1 MPRTSN
7 QFVPAM
13 TKWPVLCNLLLLL
26 TLIKKIDWTHF
37 GAAHTLK
44 CWYAVAGKDI
54 RAIARISV
62 ADFTPVVRQTM
73 KLAGILFLLAG
84 WMIVLYALD
93 LLRSSTALVAFV
105 LAGVAVECIGIFF
118 LFRSHLP
125 LRKETP

>member
-1 MPRTSN
+1 L
-7 QFVPAM
+7 PAA
-13 TKWPVLCNLLLLL
+13 PLFLSA
-26 TLIKKIDWTHF
+26 IKKIDWTHF
-37 GAAHTLK
+37 GAAHTLNR
-44 CWYAVAGKDI
+44 WYAVAGNDI

-62 ADFTPVVRQTM
+62 ADFTPVVRQLM

-84 WMIVLYALD
+84 WMIVVYALD

-125 LRKETP
+125 LRKETH